1 MEDSHTAIPCYSNTN
16 ASFFAV
22 FDGHGGKKLYSEKS
36 CRRLMLT
43 LLCILIKGDSV
54 AKYCGKHLHERIF
67 HSQPYKDQRY
77 RDALRWGNL
86 VIDEDLRQGKKA
98 HLSGRCTDYFI
109 LFRSFAT

>member
-1 MEDSHTAIPCYSNTN
+1 MEDSHTAIPCFSNTN

-22 FDGHGGKKLYSEKS
+22 FDGHGGKKQHPCNPERS
-36 CRRLMLT
+36 RRLVLT
-43 LLCILIKGDSV
+43 FSCVFIKGDSV

-86 VIDEDLRQGKKA
+86 VIDEDLRQGKG
-98 HLSGRCTDYFI
+98 SSNQMMC
-109 LFRSFAT
+109 